1 MCKQGV
7 NDTGR
12 RTQMAESKLIS
23 RTIYDQM
30 GVLNGCVYR
39 LSIEITATFTRS
51 QLDGQLKL
59 REVVRLIKLT
69 QAKIVKQVQSVA
81 LSETAWEHLLGNDHP
96 VRKWEKLSV

>member
-23 RTIYDQM
+23 RIIFDQM

-39 LSIEITATFTRS
+39 LSIEITATFIRS
-51 QLDGQLKL
+51 QQDGQLKL
-59 REVVRLIKLT
+59 KAVVRSIKLT
-69 QAKIVKQVQSVA
+69 QAKIAKQVQSVA
-81 LSETAWEHLLGNDHP
+81 LSEMAWGHLLGNDHP
-96 VRKWEKLSV
+96 VKKWEKLSV